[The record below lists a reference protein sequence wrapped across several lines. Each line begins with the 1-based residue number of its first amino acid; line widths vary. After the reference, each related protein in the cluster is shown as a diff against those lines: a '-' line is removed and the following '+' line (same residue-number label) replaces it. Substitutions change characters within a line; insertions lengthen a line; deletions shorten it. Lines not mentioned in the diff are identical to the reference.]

1 MIIIIK
7 GDLYDED
14 QILQWLMTQK
24 DPSGEMIEKIEG
36 EDLLNLI
43 RESESLAIYFC
54 ELFLDNSVFQNNI
67 KFSYVSSDVNIM
79 TRNLNLLIFIS
90 GPINP

>member
-1 MIIIIK
+1 MKVKKIDSA
-7 GDLYDED
+7 GDLYDEE

-24 DPSGEMIEKIEG
+24 DPSGEVIEAREG

-54 ELFLDNSVFQNNI
+54 KFLNA
-67 KFSYVSSDVNIM
+67 SY
-79 TRNLNLLIFIS
+79 NL
-90 GPINP
+90 